1 MLKNHFSKAKT
12 SLFKLAKYFIELK
25 VTELKDRLKK
35 KKEIKIKKQIEKLFS
50 KEIIVFIDDIDRFEK
65 EEMKKVR
72 PIKNICHDWL
82 INHIP
87 KSIRKSLVVF
97 KDKIVSLFKTNTPKQ
112 SVYGRG
118 KKLSKPRNQNIK
130 KPFILKEYKKKI
142 RNKTIRNIQILFETE
157 EEKEERKKQKHNER
171 LIKDKKIRDIRSPSE
186 QQQEEYYKSKTV
198 SNF

>member
-1 MLKNHFSKAKT
+1 MLKNHLSKAKN

-25 VTELKDRLKK
+25 VTELKDR
-35 KKEIKIKKQIEKLFS
+35 EIKIKKQIEKLFS

-65 EEMKKVR
+65 EEMKKIR
-72 PIKNICHDWL
+72 PTKNICHDWL

-87 KSIRKSLVVF
+87 KSIRKSLGVF

-112 SVYGRG
+112 TVYGRG

-142 RNKTIRNIQILFETE
+142 INKTIRNIQILFETE
-157 EEKEERKKQKHNER
+157 EEKEERKKQEHNER
-171 LIKDKKIRDIRSPSE
+171 LIKDKK
-186 QQQEEYYKSKTV
+186 
-198 SNF
+198 N

>member
-1 MLKNHFSKAKT
+1 
-12 SLFKLAKYFIELK
+12 
-25 VTELKDRLKK
+25 
-35 KKEIKIKKQIEKLFS
+35 
-50 KEIIVFIDDIDRFEK
+50 
-65 EEMKKVR
+65 MKKVR
-72 PIKNICHDWL
+72 PTKNICHDWL

-142 RNKTIRNIQILFETE
+142 INKTIRNIQILFETE